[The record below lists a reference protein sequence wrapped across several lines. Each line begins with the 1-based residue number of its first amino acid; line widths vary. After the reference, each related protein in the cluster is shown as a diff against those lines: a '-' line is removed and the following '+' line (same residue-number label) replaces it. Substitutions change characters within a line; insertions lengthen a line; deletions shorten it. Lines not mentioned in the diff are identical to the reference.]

1 MNRITRLLLVA
12 LVAPGAAGGQAIKE
26 IPAEDREIDPV
37 AEEAYTV
44 GSMLGED
51 WETFA
56 DVRSVGFDSEGNLY
70 ILDGDNHRIVV
81 VGPSGA
87 LVREFGKEGD
97 GPGELRFPMGMV
109 VAPDGSVAVQDMGH
123 QAFVLFDAEGRF
135 TRNVRNE
142 FRNGLMDPAIH
153 YHPGG
158 GAVGIS
164 RAFIREPG
172 AASAQMP
179 SGAPVRMVPFAEGED
194 IRELHTAWRRPL
206 EMSTGSRASF
216 SSSRGNVQ
224 LSGMPRQRAFDP
236 ILAAGVLPDGRIAVV
251 DSTAYRIKLI
261 DAEGRHEAT
270 LSRSI
275 HPRPVTRRD
284 QEAERARRLE
294 EIENDAGG
302 GGAIMIVQSP
312 GGGGGG
318 GTQRVGGGAMTE
330 MRRQMVDNMDFAE
343 EMPVISGM
351 AVDWDGRI
359 WVQRSGGSVG
369 QPGPTDVIGA
379 DGSYVGTIRPDGPR
393 IPRAFGPGGLMA
405 YVERDEYDVESVV
418 VRRIPALR

>member
-1 MNRITRLLLVA
+1 MNRITRWMLVA
-12 LVAPGAAGGQAIKE
+12 LVAPGTAAGQAIKD
-26 IPAEDREIDPV
+26 IPAADREIDAV

-56 DVRSVGFDSEGNLY
+56 DVRSVGFDGEGNLY
-70 ILDGDNHRIVV
+70 ILDGENHRVVV

-87 LVREFGKEGD
+87 LVRELGKEGD

-109 VAPDGSVAVQDMGH
+109 VAPDGSVAVQDIGH

-142 FRNGLMDPAIH
+142 LRNGLMDPAIH

-158 GAVGIS
+158 GAVGVS
-164 RAFIREPG
+164 RAFISEPG
-172 AASAQMP
+172 AGRARMP
-179 SGAPVRMVPFAEGED
+179 SGAPVRMVPFAEGEE
-194 IRELHTAWRRPL
+194 IRDLHTAWRRPL
-206 EMSTGSRASF
+206 EMSTGSRADF
-216 SSSRGNVQ
+216 SSSQGNIQ

-261 DAEGRHEAT
+261 DPEGRHETT
-270 LSRSI
+270 LFRPI
-275 HPRPVTRRD
+275 DPRPVTRRD
-284 QEAERARRLE
+284 QEAERERRLE

-302 GGAIMIVQSP
+302 GGAVMIVQGPS
-312 GGGGGG
+312 GGGG
-318 GTQRVGGGAMTE
+318 GTHRVGGGAMTE
-330 MRRQMVDNMDFAE
+330 MRRQMVENMDFAE

-359 WVQRSGGSVG
+359 WVQRSGRAVG

-379 DGSYVGTIRPDGPR
+379 DGSYFGTIRPDGPR
-393 IPRAFGPGGLMA
+393 IPQAFGPGGLMA

-418 VRRIPALR
+418 VRRIPAIR